1 MFKSPFFSVFF
12 LEYSRIKSPFSLV
25 FSTCSSS
32 SFTRSLWI
40 SNDSKVCSMK
50 RVLVFLVIIFS
61 TALIIYNMQHEL
73 NEIFVVSWHKK
84 RFIKA
89 LLPGVFFTFIYACF
103 KVKEKA

>member
-1 MFKSPFFSVFF
+1 M
-12 LEYSRIKSPFSLV
+12 
-25 FSTCSSS
+25 
-32 SFTRSLWI
+32 
-40 SNDSKVCSMK
+40 
-50 RVLVFLVIIFS
+50 FLVIIFS